1 MSNPFDVL
9 GIPNTASDSE
19 VKDAYRAL
27 AKKYHPDNYNN
38 APDIAEVA
46 AEKMREV
53 NEAYNTI
60 MKSRKNG
67 GSSNAAGS
75 SSNAGSASNSAGG
88 AKSGWGWGG
97 FGGRQNS
104 GSSQSSSSGQSQN
117 TYTQSNSGSAG
128 YSYSADNAG
137 RYSTTSDFGNVRQL
151 IMAGKYDDA
160 DEVLSLVAADRRSAE
175 WYFLKG
181 TVLYS
186 RGWLEQSFTYLQ
198 TAVNMDPGNY
208 EYRAAYNQAAK
219 MRGGGAGGYKI
230 SGREGV
236 GCNLC
241 SSCRLSSCACMV
253 LTCSVA
259 SYSCT

>member
-1 MSNPFDVL
+1 MSNPFEVL
-9 GIPNTASDSE
+9 GIPNSASDSE

-38 APDIAEVA
+38 TPDIAEVA

-67 GSSNAAGS
+67 SNPAGSTS
-75 SSNAGSASNSAGG
+75 SSNSGSASSESSG
-88 AKSGWGWGG
+88 KSGWGWGG
-97 FGGRQNS
+97 FGKQS
-104 GSSQSSSSGQSQN
+104 GKEQQSSAGQSQN
-117 TYTQSNSGSAG
+117 TYTQSNAG
-128 YSYSADNAG
+128 ASYNYGNSG
-137 RYSTTSDFGNVRQL
+137 RYSTTTDFGNVRGL
-151 IMAGKYDDA
+151 IMAGHYDDA
-160 DEVLSLVAADRRSAE
+160 DEVLNLVSADRRSAE

-198 TAVNMDPGNY
+198 TAVNMDPNNN

-236 GCNLC
+236 GCNIC
-241 SSCRLSSCACMV
+241 SSCCSFMCADQCCECCGGDLISCC
-253 LTCSVA
+253 
-259 SYSCT
+259 